1 MNYSKEIFKMLD
13 VKPNKVFKIK
23 EIPNCLYTIEEN
35 LNVKVAEEE
44 TKDIW
49 MRALDCLP
57 ALLNGTYTIE
67 KIKKPT
73 AAEKIAIDYAKLCG
87 LEWLAKDKNG
97 KVYAYDLKPEK
108 LKTAWESH
116 GHSLLIQFPI
126 DFLSWQDEEPYYI
139 KEMET
144 EGE

>member
-1 MNYSKEIFKMLD
+1 MDYSKKIFEMLD

-23 EIPNCLYTIEEN
+23 EIPNCLYKIEEN
-35 LNVKVAEEE
+35 LNIKITTEEN
-44 TKDIW
+44 KDVW

-73 AAEKIAIDYAKLCG
+73 EVEKIAIAYAKLCG
-87 LEWLAKDKNG
+87 FNWLAKDKDG
-97 KVYAYDLKPEK
+97 KIYAYDLKPK
-108 LKTAWESH
+108 KDKANWDNN

-126 DFLSWQDEEPYYI
+126 DFLSWKDEEPYYI
-139 KEMET
+139 AEIKT